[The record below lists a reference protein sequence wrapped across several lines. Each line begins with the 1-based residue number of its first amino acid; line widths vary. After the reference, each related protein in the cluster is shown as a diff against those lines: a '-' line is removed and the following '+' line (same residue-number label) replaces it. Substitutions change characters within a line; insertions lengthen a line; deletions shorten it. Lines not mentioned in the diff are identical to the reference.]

1 MEGLRDLGRRAWGR
15 APSTVLA
22 IGRKRVGEGV
32 FDGMIWDTGAWNRRA
47 AQPRPGLQLA
57 TPPSL
62 PVQAKRQSGFGV
74 CSLGQDILMFE
85 TPRKTGELR
94 ILEDFLQR
102 VEEFLNHVDSV
113 VTLQ

>member
-1 MEGLRDLGRRAWGR
+1 
-15 APSTVLA
+15 
-22 IGRKRVGEGV
+22 
-32 FDGMIWDTGAWNRRA
+32 
-47 AQPRPGLQLA
+47 
-57 TPPSL
+57 
-62 PVQAKRQSGFGV
+62 
-74 CSLGQDILMFE
+74 MFE